1 MIPCSLLPLLL
12 LLLLQVEEA
21 VDIIG
26 GEVRKM
32 FG

>member
-1 MIPCSLLPLLL
+1 MIPCSLLPLL

>member
-1 MIPCSLLPLLL
+1 MPYSPLSLLL

>member
-1 MIPCSLLPLLL
+1 MPYSPLSLL